1 MAGDD
6 RFELG
11 VVVELF
17 AGEVGQVN
25 SFAEDVFFI
34 VVLGETKIWLQ
45 FVDGNCLL
53 FLLGVLLLLFF
64 DGFLLAEFIDEVGGD
79 EEGEVVHQGGV
90 DHLDGQFGTE
100 IEQKIMLFFNLF
112 NLFHEDGSE
121 IVNRDGSFGNC

>member
-64 DGFLLAEFIDEVGGD
+64 NGFFFAEFIDEVGGD
-79 EEGEVVHQGGV
+79 EEGEVVH
-90 DHLDGQFGTE
+90 
-100 IEQKIMLFFNLF
+100 
-112 NLFHEDGSE
+112 
-121 IVNRDGSFGNC
+121 

>member
-11 VVVELF
+11 IVVKLF
-17 AGEVGQVN
+17 AGEVGQVH

-64 DGFLLAEFIDEVGGD
+64 NGFFFAEFIDEVGGD
-79 EEGEVVHQGGV
+79 EEGEVVH
-90 DHLDGQFGTE
+90 
-100 IEQKIMLFFNLF
+100 
-112 NLFHEDGSE
+112 
-121 IVNRDGSFGNC
+121 